1 MIVKTNGITRI
12 VFLTNKYAIK
22 IPNPFNNH
30 VNFLS
35 GCYANW
41 KERMYYKSWKQ
52 SQYYLKDL
60 VVPTLYCS
68 LFGLVSIQYKC
79 EQLERELEEDEE
91 NTFLNVTEDT
101 KSENFGYYDKVLVCL
116 DYA

>member
-1 MIVKTNGITRI
+1 MTIKTNGITRL
-12 VFLTNKYAIK
+12 VFLTNNYAIK

-41 KERMYYKSWKQ
+41 KERMYYKQWKQ
-52 SQYYLKDL
+52 SNYYLKDL

-68 LFGLVSIQYKC
+68 LFGLVAVQYRCDK
-79 EQLERELEEDEE
+79 LNRELDEDEE
-91 NTFLNVTEDT
+91 DTFIVITEDI
-101 KSENFGYYDKVLVCL
+101 KSENFGYYNDTLVCI

>member
-1 MIVKTNGITRI
+1 MTIKTNGITRL
-12 VFLTNKYAIK
+12 VFLTNNYAIK

-41 KERMYYKSWKQ
+41 KERMYYKQWKQ
-52 SQYYLKDL
+52 SNYYLKDL

-68 LFGLVSIQYKC
+68 LFGLLAVQYRCDK
-79 EQLERELEEDEE
+79 LNRELDEDEE
-91 NTFLNVTEDT
+91 DTFIVITEDI
-101 KSENFGYYDKVLVCL
+101 KSENFGYYNSTLVCI